1 MAFLVEKES
10 ANSYELL
17 FVAALE
23 KGVGEEGEGIRD

>member
-1 MAFLVEKES
+1 MAFVSENES

-17 FVAALE
+17 FVAVLE